1 MAKKKS
7 HTKRA
12 SQQSSA
18 FKDISAWNFI
28 IFLTI
33 ALILLVLV
41 VNRMQGVAYDLRS
54 RAGLSCPNPLTAF
67 GGNLPVTKDC
77 SGEWKLSEDSK
88 GCQVFL
94 CQAK

>member
-7 HTKRA
+7 VKITTKD
-12 SQQSSA
+12 
-18 FKDISAWNFI
+18 FSAWNFI

-33 ALILLVLV
+33 SLILLVLV
-41 VNRMQGVAYDLRS
+41 VSGMQEVAVDLRS
-54 RAGLSCPNPLTAF
+54 RAGLTCPNPLSAF
-67 GGNLPVTKDC
+67 GGQLPKTADC
-77 SGEWKLSEDSK
+77 SGEWKLGSDAK